1 MRLCSRLFLLY
12 LCLAGSLSLIAA
24 AQSPGRQISGQVQ
37 VDAKPAPAGVFVI
50 LQIVGGKYVTPADE
64 PEIAR
69 AYTDKNGNF
78 VFEHLEELGR
88 NNGREFFAVTVRAA
102 GYTAATQVVDLTLVS
117 SAEITLDLRREELGK
132 SESYSSSSQL
142 SAATRR
148 SRSPEAEQHLDLG
161 RELLFRKHD
170 PEAAIGELKQAVKAD
185 PWFGPGYIL
194 LGLANMQLERWSD
207 AQVAFSEAGKV
218 EPGNAQA
225 YLGQGSAFNE
235 QHDYVSARKALEQS
249 LKLNPD
255 SAEAH
260 YELARTL
267 VSQEKWDAAQPHAQR
282 ALELNPDYPGP
293 HALMADIYLE
303 QQDLA
308 SARHEYQEY
317 LRLDPE
323 GNLAAAAKQ
332 TIAEI
337 DKVLAQG
344 SRRH

>member
-1 MRLCSRLFLLY
+1 MRLCFRLFLLY
-12 LCLAGSLSLIAA
+12 LAVSISLMAA
-24 AQSPGRQISGQVQ
+24 AQAGSRQISGQVQ
-37 VDAKPAPAGVFVI
+37 VDAKHAPAGVFVI
-50 LQIVGGKYVTPADE
+50 LQIVGGKYVNPSGE
-64 PEIAR
+64 PEVAR

-78 VFEHLEELGR
+78 AFQHLEELGR
-88 NNGREFFAVTVRAA
+88 NNGREFFAVSVRAA
-102 GYTAATQVVDLTLVS
+102 GYTAAVQVVDLTLVS
-117 SAEITLDLRREELGK
+117 SAEITLDLHKEDPGK
-132 SESYSSSSQL
+132 GESSSSSSQVPAAARHSH
-142 SAATRR
+142 SA
-148 SRSPEAEQHLDLG
+148 EAEQHLDHA

-170 PEAAIGELKQAVKAD
+170 PEAAIGELKQVVKAD
-185 PWFGPGYIL
+185 PWYAPGYIL
-194 LGLANMQLERWSD
+194 LGLANMQLQRWSD
-207 AQVAFSEAGKV
+207 AQLAFSEASKV

-235 QHDYVSARKALEQS
+235 EHDYASARKALEQS
-249 LKLNPD
+249 LKLDPD

-303 QQDLA
+303 QHDLS

-323 GNLAAAAKQ
+323 GSLAAAAKQ

-337 DKVLAQG
+337 DRVLAQD

>member
-12 LCLAGSLSLIAA
+12 LAASVCLMAG
-24 AQSPGRQISGQVQ
+24 AQSGNRQISGQVQ
-37 VDAKPAPAGVFVI
+37 VDGKPAPAGVFVI
-50 LQIVGGKYVTPADE
+50 LQIVGSKYATPSNE
-64 PEIAR
+64 PELAR
-69 AYTDKNGNF
+69 AYTDKKGNF
-78 VFEHLEELGR
+78 VFDKLEELGR
-88 NNGREFFAVTVRAA
+88 NNGREVFAVSVHAA
-102 GYTAATQVVDLTLVS
+102 GYSSAVQVVDLTLVS
-117 SAEITLDLRREELGK
+117 RGEVTLDLHKADAAKGD
-132 SESYSSSSQL
+132 SNSSGSQVP
-142 SAATRR
+142 AATRR
-148 SRSPEAEQHLDLG
+148 SHSADAEQHLDQA

-185 PWFGPGYIL
+185 PWYAPGYIL
-194 LGLANMQLERWSD
+194 LGLANMQLQRWDD
-207 AQVAFSEAGKV
+207 AQLAFSEASKV

-225 YLGQGSAFNE
+225 YLGQGSALNE
-235 QHDYVSARKALEQS
+235 QHDYSSARKALEQS

-267 VSQEKWDAAQPHAQR
+267 VALEKWDAAQPHAQR
-282 ALELNPDYPGP
+282 ALELNPEYPGP

-323 GNLAAAAKQ
+323 GSLAAAAKQ

-344 SRRH
+344 DRRH